1 MNVFVATLFAESL
14 ASIVTVKSLV
24 SSLPQLVTLGV
35 PLIFLLVGSYVT
47 PAGRSFTVIVAPGLF
62 VVTLISL
69 IAFPST
75 TVWSLIVSIV
85 VTGFDVA
92 SLGLEPLAVSSASV
106 YPSPSSSVSV
116 TSGIPSLS
124 VSL

>member
-1 MNVFVATLFAESL
+1 MFAESL

-35 PLIFLLVGSYVT
+35 PLIFLLIGSYVT
-47 PAGRSFTVIVAPGLF
+47 PVGRSFTVIVAPGLF
-62 VVTLISL
+62 VATLISL

-92 SLGLEPLAVSSASV
+92 SLGLEPLALSSKSV
-106 YPSPSSSVSV
+106 
-116 TSGIPSLS
+116 
-124 VSL
+124 